1 MLKSW
6 LKMHLLVC
14 NQAGNFGGRIFLLN
28 FRPRRIINDYLGSF
42 MNWEESMS
50 INRWRSSILCSVGAL
65 ILAVAAVL
73 ILGGSVAFAGAL
85 SASGGTASPADQ
97 AKARRPTAGTP
108 APAPDLTKQPTLYTV
123 GYAHLD
129 TQWRWDY
136 VTTINEYIPATMRLN
151 FALFE
156 KYPHYVFNF
165 SGANRYRMMK
175 EYYPAD
181 YERVKKYVAAGRW
194 FPCGSSMEENDVNAT
209 SAESIIRQVL
219 YGTHYFRREFGFTSA
234 EYMLPDCFGFPASL
248 PSILAHCGLKG
259 FSTQKLVWGSFALV
273 GGPNSAERTPVGIP
287 FNVGIWEGPD
297 GQSVVAALNPGDYG
311 GSITYDLSGTPPP
324 PPQASEGR
332 RRRMRPEIDWP
343 ARLDLDG
350 RASGLFADY
359 MYYGTGD
366 IGGSP
371 TEASVKLLEEIVT
384 GKDGMGAG
392 PVHVIPAKADRMF
405 LDITAAGA
413 ERLPRYKGDLEL
425 TNHSAGSIT
434 SQAYMKRWNRWNEV
448 LADDA
453 ERASLAAEWLG
464 GRAYPLP
471 RLNAAWTLVMGGQ
484 FHDILPGTSI
494 PKAYEYSWND
504 EVLAMNQFAGV
515 LADAAGAA
523 ASVLDTRVKGIAVV
537 VYNPLNVERED
548 IVEAAVEFS
557 GGEPKAVRVLGP
569 DGMEVPAQISGGRVI
584 FPAKV
589 PSVGFAVYDVQSA
602 ETAAGVASDLKVSE
616 SSLENARYRVALDE
630 NGDVSSIFDKALGK
644 ELLYSPAR
652 LEIKTDIPHDWPAWN
667 MDWADQSRPARAHV
681 RGPAKSRIVET
692 GPARVAVEI
701 AREAE
706 GSRFVQTIR
715 LAAGDAGN
723 RVEFRNAID
732 WMTKAAHLKAVFP
745 LTAQNAVATYNWDIG
760 TIERST
766 DNPKDFE
773 FPSHQWIDLTDESGS
788 FGATVLSDAKY
799 GSDKPDDNTIR
810 LTLIRTPGIGAGN
823 GRDYADQ
830 TTQDWGRHEFVY
842 GLAGH
847 AGDFRQE
854 QTDWQGFRL
863 NQPLR
868 AFQSPA
874 HEGALGKSFSL
885 MGVDNGRVRALALK
899 KAEQSDEVVL
909 RLVEMDG
916 RPAKGIAVRFAAP
929 ITAAREVTGAE
940 TPVGEATVTDGVL
953 VLDFSPFQVRTFAFK
968 LGPSPA
974 KAGVPLSQPVTL
986 RYDRQVVSRDRT
998 KVKGGFDGR
1007 DRCLAAEMLPAEI
1020 PYAGIRFRLGSPDKP
1035 DAVAARG
1042 QTINLPKGKFTRLYI
1057 LAASGDGDRKAAFRV
1072 GDAASEFTVQD
1083 WGGYIGQWDNRT
1095 WKTHEEP
1102 VPRRPG
1108 QPAPAPG
1115 EKPRMR
1121 TVMDYEGL
1129 KPGYIKPSPV
1139 AWFASHR
1146 HSAAGENEP
1155 YSYSYLF
1162 AYTMDIPAG
1171 ATTLTLPNDEKINI
1185 LAVTV
1190 ANESDGVRPAQPLM
1204 DTLGQ

>member
-1 MLKSW
+1 M
-6 LKMHLLVC
+6 
-14 NQAGNFGGRIFLLN
+14 FL
-28 FRPRRIINDYLGSF
+28 
-42 MNWEESMS
+42 
-50 INRWRSSILCSVGAL
+50 NRWRSSISRSAAPL
-65 ILAVAAVL
+65 ILAMAAVW
-73 ILGGSVAFAGAL
+73 ILGATGVFAANPSAAGSSPVASDSEANSADSQAG
-85 SASGGTASPADQ
+85 Q
-97 AKARRPTAGTP
+97 AKARRPGAVEAT
-108 APAPDLTKQPTLYTV
+108 APDLTKQPTLYTV

-209 SAESIIRQVL
+209 SAESVIRQVL

-273 GGPNSAERTPVGIP
+273 GGPNSSEETPYGIP
-287 FNVGIWEGPD
+287 FNVGVWEGTD
-297 GQSVVAALNPGDYG
+297 GRSVLAALNPGDYG
-311 GSITYDLSGTPPP
+311 GSITYDLSRTPPP
-324 PPQASEGR
+324 PPQAPEGR

-343 ARLDLDG
+343 ARIDLDG
-350 RASGLFADY
+350 KASGLFADY
-359 MYYGTGD
+359 MYNGTGD

-371 TEASVKLLEEIVT
+371 TEDSVKLLEEIVT
-384 GKDGMGAG
+384 GKDGMGGG
-392 PVHVIPAKADRMF
+392 PVHVIPAKADQMF
-405 LDITAAGA
+405 LDIKPGETD
-413 ERLPRYKGDLEL
+413 RLPRYKGDLEL

-434 SQAYMKRWNRWNEV
+434 SEAYMKRWNRWNEV

-453 ERASLAAEWLG
+453 ERASLAAWWLG
-464 GRAYPLP
+464 GRAYPRP
-471 RLNAAWTLVMGGQ
+471 RLDAAWTLVMGGQ

-515 LADAAGAA
+515 LGDAAGAV
-523 ASVLDTRVKGIAVV
+523 ASVLDTRVKGMAVV
-537 VYNPLNVERED
+537 VYNPLNIERED
-548 IVEAAVEFS
+548 IVEAAVIFP
-557 GGEPKAVRVLGP
+557 GGEPKAVRVFGP
-569 DGMEVPAQISGGRVI
+569 DGREVPAQISAGKVI
-584 FPAKV
+584 FPARV
-589 PSVGFAVYDVQSA
+589 TSAGFAVYDVQPAEASA
-602 ETAAGVASDLKVSE
+602 GGGAASGLKVSE
-616 SSLENARYRVALDE
+616 STLENARYRVAIDE
-630 NGDVSSIFDKALGK
+630 EGDVSSIFDKALGR

-667 MDWADQSRPARAHV
+667 MDWADQSRPARAYV
-681 RGPAKSRIVET
+681 RGPAKVRVIET
-692 GPARVAVEI
+692 GPARVAVEV

-706 GSRFVQTIR
+706 GSRFVQIIR

-723 RVEFRNAID
+723 RLEFQNAID
-732 WMTKAAHLKAVFP
+732 WMTKEAHLKAVFP
-745 LTAQNAVATYNWDIG
+745 FTALNPVATYNWDIG

-773 FPSHQWIDLTDESGS
+773 FPSHQWIDLTDRSGA

-810 LTLIRTPGIGAGN
+810 LTLVRTPGIGAGN
-823 GRDYADQ
+823 GRNYADQ
-830 TTQDWGRHEFVY
+830 TTQDWGHHEFVY

-847 AGDFRQE
+847 AGDFRRG

-885 MGVDNGRVRALALK
+885 MSVSSERVRALALK
-899 KAEQSDEVVL
+899 KAEQGDELVV

-916 RPAKGIAVRFAAP
+916 RPQKGVVVRFATP
-929 ITAAREVTGAE
+929 IATAREITGSE
-940 TPVGEATVTDGVL
+940 TALGEANVAAGALAV
-953 VLDFSPFQVRTFAFK
+953 DFSPFQVRTFAIK
-968 LGPSPA
+968 LGPSTARAVAPQ
-974 KAGVPLSQPVTL
+974 SQPVAL
-986 RYDRQVVSRDRT
+986 RYDRQVASRDKM
-998 KVKGGFDGR
+998 KVTGGFDGSG
-1007 DRCLAAEMLPAEI
+1007 RCLAAEMLPAEV
-1020 PYAGIRFRLGSPDKP
+1020 PYNGVTFRLGSPNKP
-1035 DAVAARG
+1035 DAVASRG
-1042 QTINLPKGKFTRLYI
+1042 QTINLPKGEFTRLYV
-1057 LAASGDGDRKAAFRV
+1057 LAASGDGDRKAIFKV
-1072 GDAASEFTVQD
+1072 GDTATEFTVQD
-1083 WGGYIGQWDNRT
+1083 WGGYVGQWDNRI

-1108 QPAPAPG
+1108 QPAPGPG

-1121 TVMDYEGL
+1121 TVMEYVGL
-1129 KPGYIKPSPV
+1129 TPGYIKPSPV

-1146 HSAAGENEP
+1146 HSASGDNEA
-1155 YSYSYLF
+1155 YAYSYLF
-1162 AYTMDIPAG
+1162 AYALDIPAG
-1171 ATTLTLPNDEKINI
+1171 ATALTLPNDEKINV

-1190 ANESDGVRPAQPLM
+1190 SNESHGVRPAQPLM
-1204 DTLGQ
+1204 DMLRQ